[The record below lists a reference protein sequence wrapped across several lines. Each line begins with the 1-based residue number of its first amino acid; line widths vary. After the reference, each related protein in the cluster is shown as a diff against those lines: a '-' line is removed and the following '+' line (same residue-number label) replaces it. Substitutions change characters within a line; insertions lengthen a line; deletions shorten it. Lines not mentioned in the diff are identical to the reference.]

1 VITIARFFATISD
14 ITIMINKLGWALSL
28 ALLVTFGCSTT
39 PVKWYK
45 AGVSQATF
53 SHDKA
58 ECEESLLGTGTTG
71 FSKQMYTL
79 EACMEGKGYRAIPA
93 SSQ

>member
-1 VITIARFFATISD
+1 
-14 ITIMINKLGWALSL
+14 MNNKLGWALSL
-28 ALLVTFGCSTT
+28 ALLGTFGCSTA

-45 AGVSQATF
+45 AGISQATF

-58 ECEESLLGTGTTG
+58 ECEESLLGTGTTAY
-71 FSKQMYTL
+71 SKQAYTL
-79 EACMEGKGYRAIPA
+79 EACMEGKGYRAIPV